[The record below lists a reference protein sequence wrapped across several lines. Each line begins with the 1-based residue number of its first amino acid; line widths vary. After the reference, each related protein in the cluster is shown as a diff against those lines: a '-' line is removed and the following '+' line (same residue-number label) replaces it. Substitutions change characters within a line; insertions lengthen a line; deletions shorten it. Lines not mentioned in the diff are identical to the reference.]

1 VTPEPSADP
10 APPAPDP
17 LADSIAEHNARLV
30 RRAVVVLVA
39 TAVVTVLVCT
49 VARGLSGFVGSLLG
63 VGIVVLFFGADVL
76 ALRLTRRSKP
86 LTIVAV
92 IIFLYFVKLL
102 LVLIGLLLLKGN
114 VAFDGPSLVA
124 AVIIGSLAAG
134 AAAMRLWSTMHVAYV
149 DP

>member
-1 VTPEPSADP
+1 M
-10 APPAPDP
+10 
-17 LADSIAEHNARLV
+17 
-30 RRAVVVLVA
+30 
-39 TAVVTVLVCT
+39 
-49 VARGLSGFVGSLLG
+49 GSLLG